1 MNKILQATER
11 GQITLPKKWRD
22 KFATSYFIVEMN
34 SDSMLIKPMKARGE
48 GSLDLELKQAWDEY
62 KAGNYITGED
72 LMKKYGL

>member
-22 KFATSYFIVEMN
+22 KFTTPYFIVEM
-34 SDSMLIKPMKARGE
+34 SDDSMLIKPMERT
-48 GSLDLELKQAWDEY
+48 SLESDLKKSWSEY
-62 KAGNYITGED
+62 EAGNYVTEKG